1 MSIDTNPPRPGLRE
15 RKKQQTRDAIASA
28 ALRLFAERGYDQTT
42 LAEIA
47 EAADVSPRTIFGY
60 FESKEDILLCEE
72 SNFLE
77 ILKQKLDGRPPG
89 TTTFDAIRE
98 FFSSIGPPDASA
110 KLRKEIITSNP
121 SLHMRMRGRHAEL
134 EPMLAQSVAKDLDA
148 SPDDI
153 RPRLVAASMMAGFS
167 AVRDQLFD
175 TASGDGPPSHEEGM
189 RILDQVLEFMR
200 GGFETLQ
207 HE

>member
-1 MSIDTNPPRPGLRE
+1 MPIDTNPPRPGLRE
-15 RKKQQTRDAIASA
+15 RKKQQTRDAITSA

-60 FESKEDILLCEE
+60 FEGKEDILLCEE
-72 SNFLE
+72 SDYLE
-77 ILKQKLDGRPPG
+77 VLKQKLDGRPPG
-89 TTTFDAIRE
+89 TTTFDAIRD
-98 FFSSIGPPDASA
+98 FFSSVGPPDASA
-110 KLRKEIITSNP
+110 MLRKQIIAANP
-121 SLHMRMRGRHAEL
+121 SLLMRMRARYAEV
-134 EPMLAQSVAKDLDA
+134 EPLLAESVAQDLDA
-148 SPDDI
+148 DPDDI

-167 AVRDQLFD
+167 AVRDQLFKA
-175 TASGDGPPSHEEGM
+175 ASAGSPALREEGM
-189 RILDQVLEFMR
+189 RIFDQVLEFMR

>member
-1 MSIDTNPPRPGLRE
+1 MSIDTNPPKPGLRE

-72 SNFLE
+72 SGFLE
-77 ILKQKLDGRPPG
+77 MLKQKLNARPPG
-89 TTTFDAIRE
+89 TTTFDAMRE
-98 FFSSIGPPDASA
+98 FFSSIGPPGDAA
-110 KLRKEIITSNP
+110 MLRKDVITSNP
-121 SLHMRMRGRHAEL
+121 SLQMKMRARHAEL
-134 EPMLAQSVAKDLDA
+134 EPLLAESVAKDLGTA
-148 SPDDI
+148 PDDI
-153 RPRLVAASMMAGFS
+153 RPQLVAASMMAGFS
-167 AVRDQLFD
+167 TVRDQLFETSSAD
-175 TASGDGPPSHEEGM
+175 APASHEEAM

>member
-1 MSIDTNPPRPGLRE
+1 MSIDTNPPKPGLRE
-15 RKKQQTRDAIASA
+15 RKKQQTREAIASA

-60 FESKEDILLCEE
+60 YEGKEDILLCEE

-77 ILKQKLDGRPPG
+77 ILKQRLDARPPG

-98 FFSSIGPPDASA
+98 FVSSVGTPDASA
-110 KLRKEIITSNP
+110 MLRKQIIAANP
-121 SLHMRMRGRHAEL
+121 SLLMRMRAKHAEV
-134 EPMLAQSVAKDLDA
+134 EPLLAASVAKDLDTD
-148 SPDDI
+148 PDDI
-153 RPRLVAASMMAGFS
+153 RPRLVAASMMAGVS
-167 AVRDQLFD
+167 AVRDQLFKA
-175 TASGDGPPSHEEGM
+175 ASAGSPASHEEGM
-189 RILDQVLEFMR
+189 RIFDQVLEFMR